1 MKKDPRIHVSFILE
15 CIELVEEYLK
25 GLTET
30 EFLNSTQQQDAIIRR
45 VELIGEA
52 VKNISPEV
60 KDRYPEIPWKRI
72 AGMRDILVHDYL
84 GLDLEI
90 TWNVAQVEI
99 PELKTKMLEVRRD
112 LEAEDAC

>member
-1 MKKDPRIHVSFILE
+1 M
-15 CIELVEEYLK
+15 
-25 GLTET
+25 
-30 EFLNSTQQQDAIIRR
+30 
-45 VELIGEA
+45 
-52 VKNISPEV
+52 KNISPEV

-99 PELKTKMLEVRRD
+99 PELKTKMLGVRKD

>member
-15 CIELVEEYLK
+15 CIGLVEEYLK

-52 VKNISPEV
+52 AKYFS
-60 KDRYPEIPWKRI
+60 RGKR
-72 AGMRDILVHDYL
+72 
-84 GLDLEI
+84 
-90 TWNVAQVEI
+90 
-99 PELKTKMLEVRRD
+99 
-112 LEAEDAC
+112 

>member
-15 CIELVEEYLK
+15 CIELIEEYLK

-52 VKNISPEV
+52 VKNIAPVV

-90 TWNVAQVEI
+90 TWKVAQVEI

>member
-52 VKNISPEV
+52 MRISQQYIFSYTPS
-60 KDRYPEIPWKRI
+60 PIS
-72 AGMRDILVHDYL
+72 VH
-84 GLDLEI
+84 
-90 TWNVAQVEI
+90 T
-99 PELKTKMLEVRRD
+99 TKMMNRIKNVTGIKMEG
-112 LEAEDAC
+112 

>member
-1 MKKDPRIHVSFILE
+1 M
-15 CIELVEEYLK
+15 
-25 GLTET
+25 
-30 EFLNSTQQQDAIIRR
+30 RR
-45 VELIGEA
+45 R
-52 VKNISPEV
+52 NISPEV

-90 TWNVAQVEI
+90 TWKVAQVEI

>member
-15 CIELVEEYLK
+15 CIELVEDYSK

-72 AGMRDILVHDYL
+72 VGMRDVLVHDYL

-99 PELKTKMLEVRRD
+99 PELKAKMLEVRRD
-112 LEAEDAC
+112 LEAGDAC

>member
-1 MKKDPRIHVSFILE
+1 M
-15 CIELVEEYLK
+15 
-25 GLTET
+25 
-30 EFLNSTQQQDAIIRR
+30 RR
-45 VELIGEA
+45 RNL
-52 VKNISPEV
+52 SPEV

-112 LEAEDAC
+112 MEAEDAC

>member
-45 VELIGEA
+45 VELIGE
-52 VKNISPEV
+52 VGKYFS
-60 KDRYPEIPWKRI
+60 R
-72 AGMRDILVHDYL
+72 G
-84 GLDLEI
+84 G
-90 TWNVAQVEI
+90 T
-99 PELKTKMLEVRRD
+99 RRFHGSV
-112 LEAEDAC
+112 

>member
-15 CIELVEEYLK
+15 CIELIEEYLK

-60 KDRYPEIPWKRI
+60 KDMYPEIPWKRI

-90 TWNVAQVEI
+90 TWKVAQVEI